1 MPVYNFAD
9 HSLSSFAKTIKKLK
23 EILESECERAIVW
36 FTRNGMFVNLENFK
50 AFVIEKKRTNY
61 TNEKIQ
67 ISNKDIQIVPLVKLL
82 RITID
87 DRLNFSEHISSIC
100 KTAANQL
107 NIFVRLKTFLGSNE
121 TKVFC
126 FVQLQLL
133 SAGLMRF

>member
-1 MPVYNFAD
+1 
-9 HSLSSFAKTIKKLK
+9 
-23 EILESECERAIVW
+23 
-36 FTRNGMFVNLENFK
+36 MFVNLENFK

-87 DRLNFSEHISSIC
+87 DRLNFNEHISSIC

-107 NIFVRLKTFLGSNE
+107 NILVRLKTFPGSNE